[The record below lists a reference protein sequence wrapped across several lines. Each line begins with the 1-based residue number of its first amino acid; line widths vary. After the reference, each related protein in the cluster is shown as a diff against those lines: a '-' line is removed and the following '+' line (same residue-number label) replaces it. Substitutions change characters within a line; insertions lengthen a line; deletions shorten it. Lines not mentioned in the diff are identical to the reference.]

1 MQLQQVEAER
11 DLLRRQKE
19 ETSVKVESLQD
30 DLDRARGQVSQVWAM
45 SRFPFGWIWS
55 WFAL

>member
-1 MQLQQVEAER
+1 MQLQQVESER

-19 ETSVKVESLQD
+19 ETAVKVGSLQD

-45 SRFPFGWIWS
+45 SHFVLNEYDVGLR
-55 WFAL
+55 